1 MIHAG
6 RLIST
11 GRTSHRRFLSVCFLG
26 YIRRKTLT
34 SSRGGLSRRTQA
46 PSPFPVRPGRPDDRV
61 DGFAGGGGD
70 PRRIPPEPLWSFLQ
84 FSPFIFNIDKFT
96 DVYTYKRKPCIPFE
110 HGTAAIARQQER
122 ENDSRTRIMVMSSR
136 SVSLS
141 REAPPL
147 SRDIYTSPSFDMSA
161 LGPAESDETP
171 RHSVDMNDLS
181 RVCSWRPPSPRKTSK
196 KCRPVSSK
204 RMIGLPRSDSLVES
218 KVRVRGFQ

>member
-1 MIHAG
+1 MSSSHKRTLCSDINSPHRAFPRKIWRGILMIHAG

-84 FSPFIFNIDKFT
+84 FSPFIFNIDKLT

-122 ENDSRTRIMVMSSR
+122 ENDSRTRIMVN
-136 SVSLS
+136 VVLAPFLS
-141 REAPPL
+141 PERPHPYL
-147 SRDIYTSPSFDMSA
+147 GIYIHLQA
-161 LGPAESDETP
+161 LICRRLD
-171 RHSVDMNDLS
+171 R
-181 RVCSWRPPSPRKTSK
+181 PSPTR
-196 KCRPVSSK
+196 RPDTAST
-204 RMIGLPRSDSLVES
+204 
-218 KVRVRGFQ
+218 